1 MSNIKCNSPTHTIGH
16 PINGLAARQSGIRYQ
31 AGFLV
36 VCWWASKVNFWSH
49 LNPLQKPRKSS
60 LKKTVKFCCYSTA
73 FFAQNT
79 FFPKNGYLCIE
90 DNQTF
95 SIYALAWLLVDSQQV
110 RQLKI
115 SNRLSTAF
123 WAVWR
128 SSFLGQTLLISNTG
142 LTLLP
147 SFKHCGTTRIAHCG
161 ASCGAIRR
169 SDKFSGCCYLVLWG
183 HLGGSSTQRFSVQR
197 SHQHVELGWPPRQ
210 PLSWTSFSSSFLLR
224 FQALRYHH
232 YHQSRSCLMTFT
244 N

>member
-73 FFAQNT
+73 FFAQTT
-79 FFPKNGYLCIE
+79 FSKEWLFVHRSQ
-90 DNQTF
+90 DNQSF

-142 LTLLP
+142 LSLLP

-161 ASCGAIRR
+161 ASCGTTRC
-169 SDKFSGCCYLVLWG
+169 SDKFNLV
-183 HLGGSSTQRFSVQR
+183 V
-197 SHQHVELGWPPRQ
+197 VI
-210 PLSWTSFSSSFLLR
+210 LSYEAT
-224 FQALRYHH
+224 
-232 YHQSRSCLMTFT
+232 
-244 N
+244 

>member
-1 MSNIKCNSPTHTIGH
+1 MQLSNSHNRSPNKWFSST
-16 PINGLAARQSGIRYQ
+16 SIRYQ
-31 AGFLV
+31 VSGRIPGSMLMGFLGELLKSLKST
-36 VCWWASKVNFWSH
+36 SKAEKVLF
-49 LNPLQKPRKSS
+49 
-60 LKKTVKFCCYSTA
+60 KKTVKFCCYSTA

-123 WAVWR
+123 WVVWR

-142 LTLLP
+142 LTLMLP